1 MRTVSRSSA
10 AIIATIAYRNSVLWT
25 EIRFV
30 CMSQQTRK
38 IDITGLRVGMYVA
51 ELDRPW
57 LETPFLFQGFF
68 VRSKNEIDELHDYCK
83 FVYIDL
89 EQSLVAAN
97 QPHATKPP
105 QKTKEAAP
113 ASRPGRKRGFFQWLL
128 QLFGRKQEPTV
139 TTSPAPGEHYKD
151 TVSVADELV
160 VAKTLHTSSL
170 QCLVD
175 VLNSVRQGATLRV
188 PDLEI
193 VVDGMV
199 DSVLRNSTAMAL
211 LVRMQKVDDYTH
223 AHSLATSMWSLIFGR
238 HLGLD
243 RQSLKFL
250 GLGGLLLDVGKTK
263 LPHQLLQTKGQLTD
277 VARSHLRRHVPLGV
291 ELLRTTD
298 SIDQRVVDMVATHH
312 ERFDGSGYP
321 NGLQGNQVPVFGR
334 IGGIVD
340 SYVAMS
346 SNRPYAAA
354 MSSYDVMREFKSL
367 ADKSF
372 QAELVEQ
379 FIQAIGIFP
388 AGTLVEL
395 STDEIAVV
403 LKEHRT
409 SRLLPEVAIILDA
422 KRKKLDDFRIVDLAD
437 QPEEKLASSG
447 VWIKRGLN
455 PGEFD
460 INLEDYFL

>member
-1 MRTVSRSSA
+1 
-10 AIIATIAYRNSVLWT
+10 
-25 EIRFV
+25 
-30 CMSQQTRK
+30 MSQQTRK
-38 IDITGLRVGMYVA
+38 IDITGLRVGMYVS

-105 QKTKEAAP
+105 QATKEM
-113 ASRPGRKRGFFQWLL
+113 ASASQPGRKRGFFQWLL
-128 QLFGRKQEPTV
+128 QLFRRKQEPTV
-139 TTSPAPGEHYKD
+139 ATPPKPGEYYQD

-160 VAKTLHTSSL
+160 VAKTVHTGSL

-175 VLNSVRQGATLRV
+175 ILNSVRQGATIRV

-211 LVRMQKVDDYTH
+211 LVRLQEVDDYTH
-223 AHSLATSMWSLIFGR
+223 AHSIAASMWALIFGR

-243 RQSLKFL
+243 RQSLKLL

-263 LPHQLLQTKGQLTD
+263 LPQQLLQSTGKLTD
-277 VARSHLRRHVPLGV
+277 VAKTHLRSHVPLGV
-291 ELLRTTD
+291 ELLHAAD
-298 SIDQRVVDMVATHH
+298 SIDRRVLDMVATHH

-321 NGLQGNQVPVFGR
+321 KGLEGNQIPVFGR

-340 SYVAMS
+340 SYAAITS
-346 SNRPYAAA
+346 DRPYSKA
-354 MSSYDVMREFKSL
+354 MSSYDAMREFKSL

-422 KRKKLDDFRIVDLAD
+422 NGRKLDDFRIVDLD
-437 QPEEKLASSG
+437 EQSDEKFASTG
-447 VWIKRGLN
+447 IWIKRGLN
-455 PGEFD
+455 PGQFD
-460 INLEDYFL
+460 INLEDYFV

>member
-1 MRTVSRSSA
+1 
-10 AIIATIAYRNSVLWT
+10 
-25 EIRFV
+25 
-30 CMSQQTRK
+30 MSELKRK
-38 IDITGLRVGMYVA
+38 IDVSGLCVGMYVS

-68 VRSKNEIDELHDYCK
+68 IRSKNEIDELHEHCE

-97 QPHATKPP
+97 QPHASKSP
-105 QKTKEAAP
+105 QKAKEM
-113 ASRPGRKRGFFQWLL
+113 ASASPPDRKPGFWQWLL
-128 QLFGRKQEPTV
+128 QLFGRKQHVTV
-139 TTSPAPGEHYKD
+139 AAPPKPGEYYKD
-151 TVSVADELV
+151 TASVADELV

-211 LVRMQKVDDYTH
+211 LVRMQKIDDYTH

-238 HLGLD
+238 YLGLD
-243 RQSLKFL
+243 RQSLKLL

-263 LPHQLLQTKGQLTD
+263 LPQELLQSTGKLTD
-277 VARSHLRRHVPLGV
+277 VARSRLRRHVPLGV

-346 SNRPYAAA
+346 SNRPYAVA

>member
-1 MRTVSRSSA
+1 
-10 AIIATIAYRNSVLWT
+10 
-25 EIRFV
+25 
-30 CMSQQTRK
+30 MSQLKRK
-38 IDITGLRVGMYVA
+38 IDVAGLRVGMYVS

-68 VRSKNEIDELHDYCK
+68 IRSKNEIEELHDYCD

-89 EQSLVAAN
+89 EQSLIAAN
-97 QPHATKPP
+97 DPHAPAP
-105 QKTKEAAP
+105 SQKARVT
-113 ASRPGRKRGFFQWLL
+113 ASNSETDQKRGFWRRLL
-128 QLFGRKQEPTV
+128 GLFRRKQR
-139 TTSPAPGEHYKD
+139 PADDTPPRPGEFYED

-160 VAKTLHTSSL
+160 VAKTIHTGSL
-170 QCLVD
+170 QRLIG
-175 VLNSVRQGATLRV
+175 VLDGVRAGATLRV
-188 PDLEI
+188 PDLEV

-199 DSVLRNSTAMAL
+199 DSVLRNSTAMSL
-211 LVRMQKVDDYTH
+211 LVRMQQVDDYTH
-223 AHSLATSMWSLIFGR
+223 AHSLATSMWALIFGR

-243 RQSLKFL
+243 KESLKLL

-263 LPHQLLQTKGQLTD
+263 LPL
-277 VARSHLRRHVPLGV
+277 
-291 ELLRTTD
+291 ELLRTTGELTD
-298 SIDQRVVDMVATHH
+298 VAKMHLRSHVELGVGILREAGSIDRRVIEMVATHH

-321 NGLQGNQVPVFGR
+321 KGLKGSKIPVFGR

-340 SYVAMS
+340 AYSAMS
-346 SNRPYAAA
+346 SNRPYASA
-354 MSSYDVMREFKSL
+354 MSSYDALREFKSL

-409 SRLLPEVAIILDA
+409 SRLRPEVAIILDA
-422 KRKKLDDFRIVDLAD
+422 RKRKLDDFRIVDLD
-437 QPEEKLASSG
+437 EQPREELTSSG
-447 VWIKRGLN
+447 IWIKRGLN
-455 PGEFD
+455 PAEFD
-460 INLEDYFL
+460 LNLEDYFV

>member
-1 MRTVSRSSA
+1 
-10 AIIATIAYRNSVLWT
+10 
-25 EIRFV
+25 
-30 CMSQQTRK
+30 MSELKRK
-38 IDITGLRVGMYVA
+38 IEVEGLRVGMYVS

-68 VRSKNEIDELHDYCK
+68 IRSKNEIDELHEYCT
-83 FVYIDL
+83 FVYIDI
-89 EQSLVAAN
+89 EQSLIAAN
-97 QPHATKPP
+97 EPDAAKKP
-105 QKTKEAAP
+105 QKLKEKTSESEP
-113 ASRPGRKRGFFQWLL
+113 AGKRGFWQWLL
-128 QLFGRKQEPTV
+128 QLFGRKQQPIAA
-139 TTSPAPGEHYKD
+139 TSPKPGEFYQD

-160 VAKTLHTSSL
+160 VAKSVHTGSL

-175 VLNSVRQGATLRV
+175 VLDGVRQGATLRV

-223 AHSLATSMWSLIFGR
+223 SHSLATSMWALIFGR

-243 RQSLKFL
+243 RHSLRLL

-263 LPHQLLQTKGQLTD
+263 LPQQLLQSTSTLTD
-277 VARSHLRRHVPLGV
+277 VAEMHLRSHVKLGV
-291 ELLRTTD
+291 DLLLAD
-298 SIDQRVVDMVATHH
+298 GGVDQRVVDMVETHH

-321 NGLQGNQVPVFGR
+321 RGLKGTQIPVFGR

-346 SNRPYAAA
+346 SNRPHAAA

-367 ADKSF
+367 ADKSY

-403 LKEHRT
+403 LREHRT

-422 KRKKLDDFRIVDLAD
+422 NRRKLDDFKIIDLND
-437 QPEEKLASSG
+437 QPEEKLATTG
-447 VWIKRGLN
+447 IWIKRGLN
-455 PGEFD
+455 PAEFD
-460 INLEDYFL
+460 INLEDYFV

>member
-1 MRTVSRSSA
+1 MSKGTRV
-10 AIIATIAYRNSVLWT
+10 VG
-25 EIRFV
+25 
-30 CMSQQTRK
+30 MSQLKRK
-38 IDITGLRVGMYVA
+38 IEVSGLRVGMYVS

-68 VRSKNEIDELHDYCK
+68 IRSKNEIDELHEHCQ

-89 EQSLVAAN
+89 EQSLFAAN
-97 QPHATKPP
+97 EPHATKP
-105 QKTKEAAP
+105 QRVKETGS
-113 ASRPGRKRGFFQWLL
+113 ASQPGGKRGFWQWLMR
-128 QLFGRKQEPTV
+128 LFGRKQQ
-139 TTSPAPGEHYKD
+139 PAETEAPKPGEFYRD

-160 VAKTLHTSSL
+160 VAKNIHTGSL

-188 PDLEI
+188 PDLEV

-199 DSVLRNSTAMAL
+199 DSVLRNSTAMSL
-211 LVRMQKVDDYTH
+211 LIRMQKIDDYTH
-223 AHSLATSMWSLIFGR
+223 AHSLATSMWALIFGR

-243 RQSLKFL
+243 RKSLKLL

-263 LPHQLLQTKGQLTD
+263 LPEELLKAPGKLTD
-277 VARSHLRRHVPLGV
+277 VARTHLQSHVKLGV
-291 ELLRTTD
+291 DLLNAND
-298 SIDQRVVDMVATHH
+298 SIDARVVDMVATHH

-321 NGLQGNQVPVFGR
+321 NGLKGNQIPVFGR
-334 IGGIVD
+334 IAGIVD
-340 SYVAMS
+340 SYAAMS
-346 SNRPYAAA
+346 SERPYGQA
-354 MSSYDVMREFKSL
+354 MSSYDAMREFKSL

-395 STDEIAVV
+395 STGEIAVV

-409 SRLLPEVAIILDA
+409 TRLLPEVAIILDA
-422 KRKKLDDFRIVDLAD
+422 SRRKLDDFRIVDLGD
-437 QPEEKLASSG
+437 QPEEKLATSG
-447 VWIKRGLN
+447 IWIKRGLN

-460 INLEDYFL
+460 INLDDYFV